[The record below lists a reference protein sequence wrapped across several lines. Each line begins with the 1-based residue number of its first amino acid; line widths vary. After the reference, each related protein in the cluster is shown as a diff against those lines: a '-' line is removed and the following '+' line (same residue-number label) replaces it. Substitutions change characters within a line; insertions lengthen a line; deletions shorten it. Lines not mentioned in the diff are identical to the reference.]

1 MARSLDEVEQVDVL
15 SIDPLFFEKQ
25 RSRYASRGIAY
36 LILLN
41 GIAALILLM
50 GAAHLSPQVE
60 DAKRVVDAMLV
71 FGSGASAALAS
82 AFFAYVRRTYDFK
95 YQNAFHCGMHCGGL
109 SVLAAVA
116 GTACLLIGLNMAG
129 L

>member
-71 FGSGASAALAS
+71 FGSGAAAALAS
-82 AFFAYVRRTYDFK
+82 TFFAYVRRTVRL
-95 YQNAFHCGMHCGGL
+95 QAPERVPLRNALWWL
-109 SVLAAVA
+109 SVLAAV
-116 GTACLLIGLNMAG
+116 
-129 L
+129 